1 MNLTEILFSRLDS
14 KNCEKILSTFL
25 DIFGKFVNKNA
36 VKSGFG
42 VVLVEVSQKSR
53 KMLIFLEKIIF
64 NYGKNLRY
72 FYQGAKSPHP
82 NISQERFKLSIPLHG
97 SIMKNLVFLCLYQG
111 RIWTGVTDLKGDD
124 QNR

>member
-14 KNCEKILSTFL
+14 KNCEKFLSTFL

-53 KMLIFLEKIIF
+53 KMLIFWKKSFLTMAKI
-64 NYGKNLRY
+64 
-72 FYQGAKSPHP
+72 
-82 NISQERFKLSIPLHG
+82 
-97 SIMKNLVFLCLYQG
+97 
-111 RIWTGVTDLKGDD
+111 
-124 QNR
+124 